1 MENLTINTNAILSKM
16 QEEEIRLKN
25 EQLANIMRT
34 YNTIGGF
41 SMGPC
46 SITFNSVT
54 SSDPIK
60 LCAEYEIEKELLSA
74 DPNQADR
81 FIKMSLARK
90 LAKQMVDEDLIK
102 IYHDTSIST
111 APEKEKF
118 RAEVKFIQE

>member
-1 MENLTINTNAILSKM
+1 MENLTINTDAILSNI
-16 QEEEIRLKN
+16 EEEKIRIANEKLK
-25 EQLANIMRT
+25 EVMT
-34 YNTIGGF
+34 KSSGYV
-41 SMGPC
+41 MGPC